1 MRCHAQIHSN
11 TWVWVK
17 NQISTNNFKLGRWT
31 SQQQHHV
38 CIYIYIMN
46 TDLCN
51 VGLHLFIVTLLW
63 GQVPRN
69 TYVGSWGSTE
79 VSWRKPWKR
88 WSHWTASAVAK
99 NELVKGRWLWFS
111 KCDTVRY
118 PWLLPSSMVLWKA
131 ILSARSPR
139 FSMSLSQGLFFPF
152 CAERTTLFVLIYTPG
167 HLNAVEQKKIF
178 WHEESIVLQLS
189 FFWWYQT
196 VGNHVVP
203 TRNGWSRSWVPGE
216 DPKRTWRNYSW
227 MWEIC
232 VLADVDVLFFN
243 LKDVQTGIFRWKPS
257 RKIKNMLNS

>member
-38 CIYIYIMN
+38 YIYIYIMN

-167 HLNAVEQKKIF
+167 HLNAVEQKK
-178 WHEESIVLQLS
+178 S
-189 FFWWYQT
+189 FDM
-196 VGNHVVP
+196 
-203 TRNGWSRSWVPGE
+203 RNR
-216 DPKRTWRNYSW
+216 
-227 MWEIC
+227 
-232 VLADVDVLFFN
+232 
-243 LKDVQTGIFRWKPS
+243 
-257 RKIKNMLNS
+257 

>member
-1 MRCHAQIHSN
+1 MKDPGSN
-11 TWVWVK
+11 AVSCPNTFKHLGVGQEP
-17 NQISTNNFKLGRWT
+17 NIYQQFQTGQMNISAAT
-31 SQQQHHV
+31 SCV
-38 CIYIYIMN
+38 YIYIYIMN

-139 FSMSLSQGLFFPF
+139 FSMRLSQGLFFSF
-152 CAERTTLFVLIYTPG
+152 LCGKDNFICFNLHTWTPQRCG
-167 HLNAVEQKKIF
+167 TKKIF

-189 FFWWYQT
+189 FF
-196 VGNHVVP
+196 G
-203 TRNGWSRSWVPGE
+203 
-216 DPKRTWRNYSW
+216 
-227 MWEIC
+227 
-232 VLADVDVLFFN
+232 
-243 LKDVQTGIFRWKPS
+243 GIR
-257 RKIKNMLNS
+257 L